1 MIQAVY
7 AGVFGFITVAVF
19 MGGWV
24 LVFLALAL
32 LARIFGGPVDDEDD
46 DDDGGK
52 DD

>member
-1 MIQAVY
+1 MMQAVY

-24 LVFLALAL
+24 LVFLLLGL
-32 LARIFGGPVDDEDD
+32 LARVFSGPIVEDD
-46 DDDGGK
+46 DDGDK

>member
-19 MGGWV
+19 LGGWV
-24 LVFLALAL
+24 LVFLTLAL
-32 LARIFGGPVDDEDD
+32 LARIFGGPVDDD
-46 DDDGGK
+46 DDDGDK